1 MLFWARLQATRILVK
16 LPAKRIFTKKCRIAY
31 FQSKT
36 QKRLCLQRTAN
47 FALFTPAKH
56 NVILDNLTEND

>member
-16 LPAKRIFTKKCRIAY
+16 LPAKRIFTKKLSDSV
-31 FQSKT
+31 FPKQN
-36 QKRLCLQRTAN
+36 QKKLWLQRATT

-56 NVILDNLTEND
+56 NVILDNLT